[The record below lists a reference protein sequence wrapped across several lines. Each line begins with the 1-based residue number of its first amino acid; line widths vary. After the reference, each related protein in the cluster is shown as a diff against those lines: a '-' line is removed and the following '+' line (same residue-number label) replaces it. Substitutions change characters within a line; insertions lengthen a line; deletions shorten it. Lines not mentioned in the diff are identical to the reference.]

1 MLPISL
7 LDSPGALAWDS
18 LPLVKLTC
26 FPFAHGHT
34 LPFSQARLAALEG
47 RELRIRMW
55 SFEVGAPMDSRL
67 GMLLCRGGHALSFV
81 LSPGSPCEA
90 MIKEKGGWAPGPAL
104 PLLSL
109 AGEDLQGEFWG
120 AEVSLPL
127 SLLSRVFPGFTL
139 ASAQALE
146 GCLWKG
152 MGHRL
157 EEFGCSYWDSLSLFP
172 ETIPSQKLPGDLISL
187 ERLEL
192 VSY

>member
-81 LSPGSPCEA
+81 LSPGRPCEA
-90 MIKEKGGWAPGPAL
+90 MIKEKGGWAPVQLFRFVSGWRRSSGGVLGGGSFPSAL
-104 PLLSL
+104 FAVPGVSRFYFGLGAGFGRDAFGKAWAIGWRSL
-109 AGEDLQGEFWG
+109 AAPIGIPSPS
-120 AEVSLPL
+120 SLKQ
-127 SLLSRVFPGFTL
+127 FPPK
-139 ASAQALE
+139 S
-146 GCLWKG
+146 C
-152 MGHRL
+152 
-157 EEFGCSYWDSLSLFP
+157 P
-172 ETIPSQKLPGDLISL
+172 ET
-187 ERLEL
+187 
-192 VSY
+192 

>member
-67 GMLLCRGGHALSFV
+67 GMAALSGRPCSSFCSLPWQSLRSDDKGKGRMGSRSSSSAFV
-81 LSPGSPCEA
+81 SGWRRSSGGVLGGGSFP
-90 MIKEKGGWAPGPAL
+90 PAL
-104 PLLSL
+104 FAVPGVSRFYFGLG
-109 AGEDLQGEFWG
+109 AG
-120 AEVSLPL
+120 
-127 SLLSRVFPGFTL
+127 
-139 ASAQALE
+139 
-146 GCLWKG
+146 
-152 MGHRL
+152 
-157 EEFGCSYWDSLSLFP
+157 FGRMP
-172 ETIPSQKLPGDLISL
+172 L
-187 ERLEL
+187 ERHGP
-192 VSY
+192 